1 MVKHISKIA
10 HGSDVYYIKDTE
22 ARSALIDKTEK
33 GVANGVATLDSGGKI
48 PSSQLPSYVDDVEE
62 YSSLSNFPATGESGK
77 IYVDTTTN
85 LSYRWSG
92 STYVTISSDLA
103 LGETSSTAYAGDKGK
118 AVTDNFNTHAANTD
132 IHVTA
137 AEKEYWNSKVN
148 APSYSAPTAKTLTYT
163 GLAQDLLN
171 AGSSTAG
178 AIQYSTDEIN
188 WSTAIP
194 QGTNADTYTVYWRFV
209 GSEVT
214 YVDSTKIEVTI
225 VKGDASFTAPTAKSG
240 LVYDGTAKNLL
251 NEGSTSNGT
260 ISYSLDEIEWSTSIP
275 QGTNATDYIV
285 YWKLTG
291 DSNHNDIDST
301 SIAVNIAKVTPTVTA
316 PTAKVLIYNTSAQVL
331 ANNGSTNFGT
341 LQYSSDNTTWSSN
354 IPSGTN
360 TGDYSV
366 YYKVVGDSNINDVT
380 STAVSCAI
388 SKVTPTVTAPTAKSL
403 TYNTQS
409 QVLANAGSTD
419 YGTIK
424 YSLDGVDYST
434 TIPSATNVGFY
445 TLYYKVDG
453 DSNVND
459 VSAQSVSCLIDAKTV
474 SSPTITL
481 ATNSYIYD
489 GSAKQPSVTSV
500 EDGEVLIPSSEYTVE
515 YSNNTNAG
523 TGIVTIS
530 DANGGNYTVS
540 GSTTF
545 TINKAVGS
553 VTTVPVATNDTYN
566 GSAKVLATTGSGTG
580 TMYYSLDNVSFS
592 TSIPTST
599 NAGNWTL
606 YYYAAES
613 YNYTQSSTGN
623 IAIALN
629 KANLS
634 ASVSMA
640 GWTYDGTASNPS
652 VSGNSGSGNVTY
664 SYKISGADDSTY
676 TSTKPSNAGAYVVRA
691 TIDVTTNY
699 NGATV
704 TNTFTIA
711 KINPTVTAPT
721 PKTLTYNGYAQNLI
735 NAGSTNYGTLQ
746 YSMDN
751 SSWSTTIPS
760 QTNAGT
766 YTVYWR
772 VVGDSNIND
781 VPAQNMS
788 CSIGKANR
796 TVTISGNSTT
806 LESGTTNTIT
816 VTTEGS
822 PTITV
827 ISSNTNVAI
836 VSGMTVTAAAEG
848 TITITITVA
857 GDSNHNEYTYSY
869 TLTVTRPTHNGHE
882 YVDLGLPSGTKWATM
897 NVGATSET
905 DYGNFYQYGRGVSQ
919 YDETKD
925 TSNYSGVEN
934 PLSSSAD
941 TATQVWG
948 GSWHMPTKI
957 QCTELIENTTYSWET
972 INGVIGAKFTASNGN
987 YIFTPATGF
996 FDNGN
1001 NTTQDSSAPI
1011 WSSSPDGKTYAYWLI
1026 ASSDTKFTSKTYR
1039 RRGAPV
1045 RPVFG

>member
-92 STYVTISSDLA
+92 STYVAISSDLA

-118 AVTDNFNTHAANTD
+118 TVTDNFNTHAANTD

-137 AEKEYWNSKVN
+137 AEKEYWNNKVN

-178 AIQYSTDEIN
+178 TIQYSTDETN
-188 WSTAIP
+188 WSTTIP
-194 QGTNADTYTVYWRFV
+194 QGTNANTYTVYWRFV

-214 YVDSTKIEVTI
+214 YVDSTQIEVTI
-225 VKGDASFTAPTAKSG
+225 VKGNASYTAPTAKSG

-251 NEGSTSNGT
+251 NEGSTSGGT
-260 ISYSLDEIEWSTSIP
+260 ISYSSDGIEWSTSIP
-275 QGTNATDYIV
+275 QGTNATDYTV

-291 DSNHNDIDST
+291 DSNHDNIDST
-301 SIAVNIAKVTPTVTA
+301 SIVVNIAKVTPTVTA

-341 LQYSSDNTTWSSN
+341 LQYSSDNTTWNSN

-360 TGDYSV
+360 AGDYSV
-366 YYKVVGDSNINDVT
+366 YYKVVGDSNINDVA

-453 DSNVND
+453 DSNIND
-459 VSAQSVSCLIDAKTV
+459 ISAQSVSCLIDAKTV

-481 ATNSYIYD
+481 DTNSYTYD

-523 TGIVTIS
+523 TGTVTIS

-545 TINKAVGS
+545 TINKASGS
-553 VTTVPVATNDTYN
+553 VTTAPIATNDTYN
-566 GSAKVLATTGSGTG
+566 GSAKVLATAGSGTG

-613 YNYTQSSTGN
+613 SNYTQSSTGS
-623 IAIALN
+623 IAVSLN

-640 GWTYDGTASNPS
+640 GWTYGVTASNPS

-664 SYKISGADDSTY
+664 SYKVSGTDDSTY
-676 TSTKPSNAGAYVVRA
+676 TSTKPSNAGTYIVRA
-691 TIDVTTNY
+691 VIDATTNY
-699 NGATV
+699 NGTTV

-711 KINPTVTAPT
+711 
-721 PKTLTYNGYAQNLI
+721 
-735 NAGSTNYGTLQ
+735 
-746 YSMDN
+746 
-751 SSWSTTIPS
+751 
-760 QTNAGT
+760 
-766 YTVYWR
+766 
-772 VVGDSNIND
+772 
-781 VPAQNMS
+781 
-788 CSIGKANR
+788 KANR

-806 LESGTTNTIT
+806 LELGTTNTIT

-827 ISSNTNVAI
+827 TSSNTNVAT
-836 VSGMTVTAAAEG
+836 VSGMTVTATGKG
-848 TITITITVA
+848 TTIITIIIA
-857 GDSNHNEYTYSY
+857 GDSNYNEYTYSD
-869 TLTVTRPTHNGHE
+869 TLTVTGPMHNGHE
-882 YVDLGLPSGTKWATM
+882 YVDLGLPSGTKWAEY

-905 DYGNFYQYGRGVSQ
+905 EYGNWYKYGLGASSYDSSQ
-919 YDETKD
+919 TNYTGTET
-925 TSNYSGVEN
+925 
-934 PLSSSAD
+934 PLAISVD
-941 TATQVWG
+941 TAAQVWG
-948 GSWHMPTKI
+948 GSWHMPTKT
-957 QCTELIENTTYSWET
+957 QLDESTANTTYEWTT
-972 INGVIGAKFTASNGN
+972 INGVNGGKFTAKNGSGN
-987 YIFTPATGF
+987 YIFIPAAGRWY
-996 FDNGN
+996 NGSYS
-1001 NTTQDSSAPI
+1001 DEGSRGLI
-1011 WSSSPDGKTYAYWLI
+1011 WSSSPNNKGYAYRLRI
-1026 ASSDTKFTSKTYR
+1026 LDGTQSVNFDDRKYGLS
-1039 RRGAPV
+1039 V
-1045 RPVFG
+1045 RPVVG